1 LNRTRYNGTVRDRE
15 KNFRGLKSEETPII
29 DLNTIFYNFIRKHS
43 AIGMTRAQ
51 ASGIGNDLGQDKWLG
66 LIRKAQRKDE
76 KEVRDNKGLQGLRDQ
91 WRKMGWIKD

>member
-1 LNRTRYNGTVRDRE
+1 M
-15 KNFRGLKSEETPII
+15 TP
-29 DLNTIFYNFIRKHS
+29 
-43 AIGMTRAQ
+43 AQ

-76 KEVRDNKGLQGLRDQ
+76 KEVRENKGLQGLRDQ